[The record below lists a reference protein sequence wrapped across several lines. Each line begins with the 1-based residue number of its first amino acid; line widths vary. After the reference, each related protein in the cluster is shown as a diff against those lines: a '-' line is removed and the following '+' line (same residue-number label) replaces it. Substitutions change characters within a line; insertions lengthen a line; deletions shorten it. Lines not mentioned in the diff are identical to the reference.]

1 MRLNLKATAAA
12 AAVLWGGCY
21 LFVALLNWWFPPY
34 GEAWLQLA
42 RSIYPGY
49 RATAGFAG
57 VIVVTLYALLDGAVA
72 GLVIGWTYNAVAAG
86 KGQRP
91 QS

>member
-1 MRLNLKATAAA
+1 MRLNIKATMIT
-12 AAVLWGGCY
+12 AAVMWGGCY
-21 LFVALLNWWFPPY
+21 LLTALLNWWFPPY
-34 GEAWLQLA
+34 GDAWLQLA

-57 VIVVTLYALLDGAVA
+57 VIVVTLYALVDGAVFGA
-72 GLVIGWTYNAVAAG
+72 LFAWIYNAVAAG

-91 QS
+91 PA